1 MSTNWTY
8 IWIQVVY
15 FGISIGS
22 VYCVYVDGTYCDMC
36 VRVVWAMCGVDYVV
50 HFIGWSRLRT
60 DMMIHHAFVSVLIGM
75 LCRYHAF
82 SDLHLLHPQRNLLIT
97 TMLSTEISTMFL
109 VVIPLCRPTELCR
122 PTDLCRPT
130 WWNSIPTLRSGITP
144 KGLPVCNSP
153 TLGLMVKMVSITN
166 QILFLAT
173 FAYYRLYK
181 YTVNLLTNAEMHRYI
196 YDELTYQNTSSP
208 GTVWIRIL
216 YGMTI
221 VGMWILN
228 TYWFVLIVRKAC
240 RRVGTC
246 RPKEY

>member
-1 MSTNWTY
+1 MPTNWTY

-22 VYCVYVDGTYCDMC
+22 AYCVYVDGTYCDMC
-36 VRVVWAMCGVDYVV
+36 VRIVWAMCGVDYVV

-60 DMMIHHAFVSVLIGM
+60 DMMIHHAFVSVLIGL

-130 WWNSIPTLRSGITP
+130 WWNS
-144 KGLPVCNSP
+144 
-153 TLGLMVKMVSITN
+153 MVKMVSITN

-181 YTVNLLTNAEMHRYI
+181 YTYNLLTNADMHRYI
-196 YDELTYQNTSSP
+196 YDELTYKNTN
-208 GTVWIRIL
+208 TLVIRIL
-216 YGMTI
+216 YGMII

-240 RRVGTC
+240 RSML
-246 RPKEY
+246 PKEY

>member
-60 DMMIHHAFVSVLIGM
+60 DMMIHHACVSVLIGM

-122 PTDLCRPT
+122 PT
-130 WWNSIPTLRSGITP
+130 WWIF
-144 KGLPVCNSP
+144 
-153 TLGLMVKMVSITN
+153 MVKMISITN

-181 YTVNLLTNAEMHRYI
+181 YTVNLLTNADMHQYI
-196 YDELTYQNTSSP
+196 YDELTYQNTN
-208 GTVWIRIL
+208 TMVIRIL